1 MSIQPTIATLGAGK
15 GRIWQKKQRIDA
27 EKARVAV
34 GGSHAGPSGAWAS
47 QQVIKELEMGD
58 QCENLL
64 RIYPVT
70 SLYEED
76 ANITD
81 IGGV

>member
-1 MSIQPTIATLGAGK
+1 MSTQPTIATLGAGK
-15 GRIWQKKQRIDA
+15 GRIWQKKKKRVDA
-27 EKARVAV
+27 EKAREAV
-34 GGSHAGPSGAWAS
+34 GGSHAGPSGVS

>member
-1 MSIQPTIATLGAGK
+1 M
-15 GRIWQKKQRIDA
+15 
-27 EKARVAV
+27 VAI
-34 GGSHAGPSGAWAS
+34 AGPSGVS

-76 ANITD
+76 AKITD